1 LTMKTRVKMILVVT
15 GLRLAAAPV
24 ILGQTEQSALTNSP
38 ATITTPAAPPLPGPL
53 RLPTNAQQLTN
64 RLQRMRA
71 IQARNNFPVAGRLTN
86 ITASPGQP
94 PSAAQVALTNRPF
107 QPALQPLPLVADA
120 DVKEYTAKPGE
131 TNALFTFTLTNT
143 SSVDVTVN
151 EVHTSC
157 GCTVAKLP
165 SQPWILTPATNGQI
179 HVTVDL
185 RGKRGQLTKLIYV
198 NGATGSKTLTVK
210 VNIPEAQ
217 PGTMADRDKNRQ
229 IATANRQAVFKN
241 DCASCHAA
249 PTGGKQGEALY
260 AAGCAICHDS
270 EHRASMVPDLR
281 NLNHSTYRIYWKVW
295 TTQGKTGSL
304 MPAFAKTEGGPLS
317 EDQINS
323 LADYLAEHVPS
334 RPTAGLVAPS
344 AKLPATQ

>member
-1 LTMKTRVKMILVVT
+1 MMRRCEIILVMT
-15 GLRLAAAPV
+15 GLWLTAEPV
-24 ILGQTEQSALTNSP
+24 LQAQIERSALTNP
-38 ATITTPAAPPLPGPL
+38 PPTITTPPTPPLPAPL
-53 RLPTNAQQLTN
+53 PRPINAQQFSN
-64 RLQRMRA
+64 RLQRLQTF
-71 IQARNNFPVAGRLTN
+71 QARSNSPVATHATNLT
-86 ITASPGQP
+86 AFPGQP
-94 PSAAQVALTNRPF
+94 PSGALVALTNRPV
-107 QPALQPLPLVADA
+107 QPILQPLPLVADA
-120 DVKEYTAKPGE
+120 EVKEYTAKPGE
-131 TNALFTFTLTNT
+131 TNAQFTFTLTN
-143 SSVDVTVN
+143 SSPADVTVN

-165 SQPWILTPATNGQI
+165 SQPWILTPGTNGQI

-185 RGKRGQLTKLIYV
+185 RGKRGQVTKLVYV

-217 PGTMADRDKNRQ
+217 PGLLADRDKIRE
-229 IATANRQAVFKN
+229 IATADRQAVFKN
-241 DCASCHAA
+241 ECASCHAA
-249 PTGGKQGEALY
+249 PTVGKQGEALY
-260 AAGCAICHDS
+260 AAACGICHDA

-281 NLNHSTYRIYWKVW
+281 NLNHSTDRIYWKVW